1 MKTVQEAAAEL
12 GLSVHTLNCW
22 RVKGCGPVFVKMGS
36 AVRYTD
42 EAIQKFK
49 DAGERQSTSQPVPAC
64 A

>member
-22 RVKGCGPVFVKMGS
+22 RVKGCGPEYTKLGS
-36 AVRYTD
+36 AVRYAT
-42 EAIQKFK
+42 EAIEKFK
-49 DAGERQSTSQPVPAC
+49 EARKRQSTSQPTPSC

>member
-22 RVKGCGPVFVKMGS
+22 RVKGCGPEFHKFGS
-36 AVRYTD
+36 TVRYSD

-49 DAGERQSTSQPVPAC
+49 EAGKRQSTSQPAHAC

>member
-1 MKTVQEAAAEL
+1 MKTVQETAAEL

-22 RVKGCGPVFVKMGS
+22 RVKGCGPEFTKLGA
-36 AVRYTD
+36 AVRYAD

-49 DAGERQSTSQPVPAC
+49 EAGKRRSTSQPVEAC